1 MADREPVVY
10 IPPTM
15 PATFEELTP
24 QNFSYNSPLGWCPA
38 CQGLGIERGTEQAA
52 IISNPNLSLWE
63 RAIGFWPDP
72 RTNALFA
79 RILTA
84 LAAELSIDLQ
94 KPWYQLAPLQQRA
107 VMYGLDRELTVP
119 AAGTQPGFK
128 FLYKGIYPSI
138 EEATR
143 VSYTHRSLFQDL
155 VGERPCSVCNG
166 DRVREDAASV
176 RLNDTTLP
184 QLCKLPLT
192 EALEFLKGIQLDK
205 SQKKIAGDLLAEAI
219 HRLEFLVE
227 VGLHYLSLDRGM
239 PTLSG
244 GESQRI
250 RLAGQIGRALTG
262 VLYVLDEPTIGLHPR
277 DNSRLIGALHRL
289 RDLGNTVVLVE
300 HDREVLEAADR
311 LYDFGPGSGRHGG
324 QITAEGTPQEIE
336 RDGEH
341 SLTGAYLSGAKGI
354 PVPTVRRLVRRET
367 RGERLEPEGKGLEAS
382 DKGQGARAKGKK
394 SSKTAK
400 SLFNA
405 ADTEAALTSGH
416 PPSAIRHSPPS
427 DNEEPGTKN
436 PSDSLASPSSLL
448 PAASAVPLMD
458 MREYYEDPPGGAW
471 IELTGARQNN
481 LRQGELHIPLGAF
494 TCVTGL
500 SGSGKSSLVMETLA
514 RAVSRKLTR
523 SGEAPGPHDELRGT
537 EKLNKVILV
546 DQSPLG
552 STPASNP
559 ATYTGVWEPIR
570 DLFTRIP
577 EAKIRGFKPARF
589 SFNRP
594 GGRCDDCEGMGQK
607 KIEMHFL
614 PDVWVECTT
623 CRGKRFNKE
632 TLAVTYKDHSIADVL
647 NMSIGQAL
655 ELFGNIPKIR
665 APLATLA
672 AIGLDYLTLGQ
683 SAATLSGG
691 EAQRVKLAAEL
702 ARPNNG
708 QTLYILDEPTTGLHF
723 DDILKLMK
731 VLMSLVEQGNTV
743 VVIEH
748 NLDVIKTADWVVDL
762 GPEAGVDGG
771 WIVAEG
777 TPEDVVAQAAYYA
790 QAMSSSKSEIRNS
803 KLEKAGKSQ
812 KLADFEFRASGFEF
826 ASQQWA
832 ATRRNH
838 YIAATKRP
846 VPIRSW
852 TGELLAPIIEN
863 EARGE
868 IEIFRAEEA
877 AKKQVGDIDLRHVGK
892 ETDTPWKTDGRRWHT
907 QDRLSHTGLPCR
919 WEGSA
924 LEHVIDSLAQRSE
937 LAPVN
942 WNHRSVVEVMS
953 TEKTGGWFLHA
964 QTADEWLLT
973 LKFRVK
979 KGTFDEATL
988 QKQLP
993 LKPLDQLDELPVY
1006 GRGDR
1011 VKVKNLKGPFQE
1023 VTITV
1028 HWLREIDTPAFQKFL
1043 TAAINSYG
1051 QQASAAALVI
1061 GDLAPWKVLGR
1072 KWHLSRKGFPSAK
1085 RVDWEAE
1092 TLDQLF
1098 TLIEGI
1104 ATGGTVEWGGKQTVT
1119 WTRDGEEKPAIEV
1132 HTKRRTSIDLE
1143 LYGPAG
1149 RFGLGHISSLGET
1162 REVST
1167 SRDGR
1172 QVVQLSLITAEQVQD
1187 SALKKFL
1194 KEMWKP

>member
-1 MADREPVVY
+1 M
-10 IPPTM
+10 
-15 PATFEELTP
+15 
-24 QNFSYNSPLGWCPA
+24 SG
-38 CQGLGIERGTEQAA
+38 
-52 IISNPNLSLWE
+52 
-63 RAIGFWPDP
+63 
-72 RTNALFA
+72 
-79 RILTA
+79 TA
-84 LAAELSIDLQ
+84 LAAGS
-94 KPWYQLAPLQQRA
+94 A
-107 VMYGLDRELTVP
+107 
-119 AAGTQPGFK
+119 
-128 FLYKGIYPSI
+128 
-138 EEATR
+138 
-143 VSYTHRSLFQDL
+143 
-155 VGERPCSVCNG
+155 
-166 DRVREDAASV
+166 
-176 RLNDTTLP
+176 RL
-184 QLCKLPLT
+184 
-192 EALEFLKGIQLDK
+192 
-205 SQKKIAGDLLAEAI
+205 
-219 HRLEFLVE
+219 
-227 VGLHYLSLDRGM
+227 
-239 PTLSG
+239 
-244 GESQRI
+244 
-250 RLAGQIGRALTG
+250 
-262 VLYVLDEPTIGLHPR
+262 
-277 DNSRLIGALHRL
+277 
-289 RDLGNTVVLVE
+289 
-300 HDREVLEAADR
+300 
-311 LYDFGPGSGRHGG
+311 
-324 QITAEGTPQEIE
+324 
-336 RDGEH
+336 
-341 SLTGAYLSGAKGI
+341 
-354 PVPTVRRLVRRET
+354 
-367 RGERLEPEGKGLEAS
+367 PE
-382 DKGQGARAKGKK
+382 
-394 SSKTAK
+394 
-400 SLFNA
+400 
-405 ADTEAALTSGH
+405 
-416 PPSAIRHSPPS
+416 
-427 DNEEPGTKN
+427 
-436 PSDSLASPSSLL
+436 
-448 PAASAVPLMD
+448 PAASALPLTD
-458 MREYYEDPPGGAW
+458 LRECYDSPPGGAW

-481 LRQGELHIPLGAF
+481 LRRGELHVPLGAF

-577 EAKIRGFKPARF
+577 EAKIRGYKPARF

-647 NMSIGQAL
+647 NLSIGQAL

-748 NLDVIKTADWVVDL
+748 NLDVIKTADWVIDL

-777 TPEDVVAQAAYYA
+777 TPEDVVMQAKVYSERLVKERSDKGQGTSAKGRGA
-790 QAMSSSKSEIRNS
+790 KKSS
-803 KLEKAGKSQ
+803 
-812 KLADFEFRASGFEF
+812 LALDDLALGTSDHAE
-826 ASQQWA
+826 QWA
-832 ATRRNH
+832 IARREQ
-838 YIAATKRP
+838 YQSETKRP

-852 TGELLAPIIEN
+852 TGELLAPILEHD
-863 EARGE
+863 ARGE

-877 AKKQVGDIDLRHVGK
+877 AKKQSGDIELRHVGK
-892 ETDTPWKTDGRRWHT
+892 DTSTPWQTDGRAWHVR
-907 QDRLSHTGLPCR
+907 DRLSHTGQRCR
-919 WEGSA
+919 WEGQA
-924 LEHVIDSLAQRSE
+924 LELVIDALAKRTQ

-953 TEKTGGWFLHA
+953 AEKAGGWFLHA
-964 QTADEWLLT
+964 QTGDEWLLT

-1023 VTITV
+1023 ITITV
-1028 HWLREIDTPAFQKFL
+1028 HWAREIDTPQFQKFL
-1043 TAAINSYG
+1043 TAAVDSYG
-1051 QQASAAALVI
+1051 KQATAAALVI
-1061 GDLAPWKVLGR
+1061 GDLSPWKVLGR

-1104 ATGGTVEWGGKQTVT
+1104 ATGDSVEWGGKQTAT
-1119 WTRDGEEKPAIEV
+1119 WTRAGELKPAIEV
-1132 HTKRRTSIDLE
+1132 NTKRRTSIDVE

-1149 RFGLGHISSLGET
+1149 RFGLGHISTLGES
-1162 REVST
+1162 REVDT
-1167 SRDGR
+1167 ARDGR
-1172 QVVQLSLITAEQVQD
+1172 QVVRLSLITAEQVSD
-1187 SALKKFL
+1187 PGLKRFL
-1194 KEMWKP
+1194 NEMWKV